1 MIHHQLGAAIA
12 SASTPAQLDQLAGTL
27 WRAYAAG
34 QIAENQAQSL
44 GEAVES
50 RRRAFRRPEKGPAVL
65 RVAVSVS
72 RKETRTA
79 ASEAPRPA
87 PGLRRNGPR
96 QLVLR
101 IPRPATY
108 DRTCSL
114 ERRRHLAASG
124 PMPPQL
130 AASFTTGELAVL
142 RIIADEVRNHG
153 QCDRTLGEIAA
164 RAGVCRAT
172 AQNALRHA
180 ARLGLLT
187 IEERRRS
194 GRSNLPNVVRI
205 TSREWLAWLARG
217 PKGGG
222 SKISAPTDK
231 SGFSRKKGSEERAPR
246 RSMLTENRR
255 PVRTSPQYLR
265 G

>member
-1 MIHHQLGAAIA
+1 
-12 SASTPAQLDQLAGTL
+12 
-27 WRAYAAG
+27 
-34 QIAENQAQSL
+34 
-44 GEAVES
+44 
-50 RRRAFRRPEKGPAVL
+50 
-65 RVAVSVS
+65 
-72 RKETRTA
+72 
-79 ASEAPRPA
+79 
-87 PGLRRNGPR
+87 
-96 QLVLR
+96 
-101 IPRPATY
+101 
-108 DRTCSL
+108 
-114 ERRRHLAASG
+114 
-124 PMPPQL
+124 MPPQL

-142 RIIADEVRNHG
+142 RIIADEVRDHG

-217 PKGGG
+217 PKRGG

-231 SGFSRKKGSEERAPR
+231 PDFLRKKEGEEKAH
-246 RSMLTENRR
+246 RR
-255 PVRTSPQYLR
+255 PALTKNQRSVWTSLQHPKR
-265 G
+265 